1 MRRERLGS
9 VEFCEIGPAAACMAD
24 YPEHIAPKSPQKHRL
39 GSIGFQKNA
48 SLPAWKGIF
57 QNILLTGNF
66 IGHNMAVP
74 RIRLTSVLA
83 DFLFW
88 LISRSAGTNLRSSFE
103 YSILKEILSLLAQS
117 YFIYCRILTS
127 YRGFTNHFLQ
137 SYPLCCFL
145 RFRDIWTFGRMK

>member
-1 MRRERLGS
+1 MGALSFAKSALQRPVWPIIRNILLPSHRKNTDLGALG
-9 VEFCEIGPAAACMAD
+9 FGKTPLYRPARA
-24 YPEHIAPKSPQKHRL
+24 
-39 GSIGFQKNA
+39 F
-48 SLPAWKGIF
+48 F

-74 RIRLTSVLA
+74 RIRLTSVMA

-103 YSILKEILSLLAQS
+103 YSILKEILSLLARS